1 MVARM
6 FTSLKFAPVLL
17 GLAFAQDAIAANSTT
32 YDVVPTPDAVPVDFL
47 RDVEVPTYTINPGL
61 DSDIIYYA
69 SETAIQAAAA
79 QQTESPLSV
88 FVSSNGH
95 LLVSTDV

>member
-1 MVARM
+1 MLG
-6 FTSLKFAPVLL
+6 SLKFAPVLL
-17 GLAFAQDAIAANSTT
+17 GLALAQDVITTDSTT

-47 RDVEVPTYTINPGL
+47 RDVEVPTYTITPGL

-88 FVSSNGH
+88 FVSCNGH
-95 LLVSTDV
+95 PLVCMPSN

>member
-1 MVARM
+1 MYA
-6 FTSLKFAPVLL
+6 SLKFAPVLL
-17 GLAFAQDAIAANSTT
+17 GLALAQDVITTDSTT
-32 YDVVPTPDAVPVDFL
+32 YDVVPTPDAVPVEFL
-47 RDVEVPTYTINPGL
+47 RDVEVPTYTITPGL

-88 FVSSNGH
+88 FVSGIK
-95 LLVSTDV
+95 

>member
-1 MVARM
+1 MLG
-6 FTSLKFAPVLL
+6 SLKFAPVLL
-17 GLAFAQDAIAANSTT
+17 GLALAQDVITTDSTT

-47 RDVEVPTYTINPGL
+47 RDVEVPTYTITPGL

-88 FVSSNGH
+88 FVSCNSRRIVFMALN
-95 LLVSTDV
+95 

>member
-1 MVARM
+1 M
-6 FTSLKFAPVLL
+6 KFAPVLL
-17 GLAFAQDAIAANSTT
+17 GLTIAQDAITLDSTT
-32 YDVVPTPDAVPVDFL
+32 YDVVPTPDAVPVAFL
-47 RDVEVPTYTINPGL
+47 REVEVPVYAITPGL

-88 FVSSNGH
+88 FVSDMDCLGIRW
-95 LLVSTDV
+95 VSD